1 MRIVM
6 VNDYFGHSAGAFA
19 VAWSLSGELIR
30 RGHEVYFVCADEGR
44 ARTNF
49 DEVDGRGVF
58 RLAARTPFRLRP
70 ALSIYHPGLVGRAA
84 DLIHRLRP
92 DAVHAHVLHLN
103 LSLGLVG
110 ALRRRGLETILSAH
124 DTGIFC
130 PTKYTCQ
137 PAGDPAR
144 PATIRQCLACQ
155 RFRYLPGRRL
165 LGRRRV
171 NGQAKAVVAV
181 SRSLA
186 AILTANGVA
195 RVEVVH
201 NGLDPARLENRGQS
215 GAEFRA
221 AYKLGDE
228 PFILFGGRLQR
239 EKGDEAAIRA
249 LAAMDRN
256 PETKLIVAGK
266 RELFGPRLQK
276 LATRLGVE
284 DRIVRVGWLDREAM
298 LGAYRASRAVLVPSL
313 YPDPFPTVNLEAMAL
328 ARPVV
333 GTIFGGTPEAVAD
346 GETGFLV
353 DPADS
358 VQVGRRL
365 SELISDPALA
375 ARMGKAG
382 RARLEEKFSQ
392 AGQADRFEAIY
403 TR

>member
-19 VAWSLSGELIR
+19 VAWSLSGELLR
-30 RGHEVYFVCADEGR
+30 RGHEVFFVCADEGR
-44 ARTNF
+44 TRTGF
-49 DEVDGRGVF
+49 DEMDGRGVF

-84 DLIHRLRP
+84 DLIRSLKP
-92 DAVHAHVLHLN
+92 DIVHAHVLHLN
-103 LSLGLVG
+103 LSLGLIG
-110 ALRRRGLETILSAH
+110 SLRRRGLDTVLSAH

-144 PATIRQCLACQ
+144 PATIKQCLACQ

-181 SRSLA
+181 SHSLA

-195 RVEVVH
+195 KVEVIH
-201 NGLDPARLENRGQS
+201 NGLDPARLDDRGLS
-215 GAEFRA
+215 GDEFRA
-221 AYKLGDE
+221 AHKLGDE

-239 EKGDEAAIRA
+239 EKGDEAAVRA
-249 LAAMDRN
+249 LAAMDQN
-256 PETKLIVAGK
+256 LGTKLIVAGK

-276 LATRLGVE
+276 LAARLGVE

-333 GTIFGGTPEAVAD
+333 GTRFGGTPEAVVD
-346 GETGFLV
+346 GKTGFLV
-353 DPADS
+353 DPTDS
-358 VQVGRRL
+358 AQAGRRL
-365 SELISDPALA
+365 TELVADPALA
-375 ARMGKAG
+375 GRMGQAG
-382 RARLEEKFSQ
+382 RARLEEKFSLS
-392 AGQADRFEAIY
+392 GQADRFKAIY